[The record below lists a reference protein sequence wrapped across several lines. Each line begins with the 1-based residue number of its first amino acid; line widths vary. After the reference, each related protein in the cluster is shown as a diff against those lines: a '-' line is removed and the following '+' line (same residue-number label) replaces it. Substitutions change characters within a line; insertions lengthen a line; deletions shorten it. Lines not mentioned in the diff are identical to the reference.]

1 MASAELAPHTDDR
14 PDARLFVRGFGGHQ
28 LVTGALTLASAGARR
43 LVRPALVL
51 NLLIDALDVTCA
63 VLEVRAR
70 GRADRNLVAGIAL
83 SGAGVGWAL
92 TLWVLDR

>member
-1 MASAELAPHTDDR
+1 
-14 PDARLFVRGFGGHQ
+14 
-28 LVTGALTLASAGARR
+28 